1 MKIIYFTNWFDTA
14 DSEINSLSKYNI
26 QTGILTDIKLS
37 NGSNQLKI
45 KDNNLFISNFNPVQ
59 RTGNSINILN
69 LEDDSIK
76 KVLNFNHRVEDFDIY
91 EDKLIILDDYKIYI
105 YQLNDYYDAD
115 LINEFNVK
123 NTNNKNYRISGFF
136 IN

>member
-1 MKIIYFTNWFDTA
+1 M
-14 DSEINSLSKYNI
+14 
-26 QTGILTDIKLS
+26 
-37 NGSNQLKI
+37 KI

-91 EDKLIILDDYKIYI
+91 EDKLVILDDYKIYI
-105 YQLNDYYDAD
+105 YQLNDYYGAD